1 MQTKDIDL
9 EEYKEWLYEL
19 EISKQT
25 IKSYQHSARLF
36 FERYDEINKSNLIQF
51 KRQMLDMH
59 KPATAQSICCGMN
72 KMCEYIGKPEYKLK
86 TIRKARRTRLD
97 NIPTM
102 REYKRILRCLKKD
115 ENWKT
120 YYMIKFLAKTG
131 VRVSELIK
139 LDKSHLEQG
148 EAEMWTKGKI
158 RRILI
163 PQDLIDESRWY
174 FDQTKGWALFTNY
187 KGERIGVSGVRR
199 RIYELEK
206 YGIRR
211 EILYP
216 HAFRHFFAIHFL
228 EQTGDIVLLA
238 DLLGHSGL
246 GTTQIY
252 LTLSAQEQRDRL
264 NEAMEGW

>member
-1 MQTKDIDL
+1 MQTKDINL

-19 EISKQT
+19 EVSERT
-25 IKSYQHSARLF
+25 IKSYLRAAKLY
-36 FERYDEINKSNLIQF
+36 FEKYDELNKTNMIQF
-51 KRQMLDMH
+51 KREMLDKH
-59 KPATAQSICCGMN
+59 KPATAQNICCGVN
-72 KMCEYIGKPEYKLK
+72 KLCEYIGKPEYKLK
-86 TIRKARRTRLD
+86 TIRKTRRTRVE
-97 NIPTM
+97 NVPTM
-102 REYKRILRCLKKD
+102 KEYKRILRCLKKD
-115 ENWKT
+115 ENWKS

-131 VRVSELIK
+131 ARVSELINMQK
-139 LDKSHLEQG
+139 SDLDKG

-174 FDQTKGWALFTNY
+174 FEQTKGQMLFANR
-187 KGERIGVSGVRR
+187 KGERMGIAGVRE

-211 EILYP
+211 EVLHP
-216 HAFRHFFAIHFL
+216 HAFRHFFAINFL
-228 EQTGDIVLLA
+228 KQTGDIVLLA

-246 GTTQIY
+246 GTTQVY
-252 LTLSAQEQRDRL
+252 LTLSEQEQRDQL